1 MNGTN
6 PGWGYPPS
14 IGRNSPP
21 DERRFAALNDE
32 ISGRSVVITERPSPA
47 PGALAGDGMWPCSL
61 SDFIKD
67 FKGKNIQLEYV
78 LPGGSYAKRRGRI
91 RVAGTNFIGI
101 QPQGTNGL
109 LLVDLSSVKSIA
121 ISDCYTGS

>member
-6 PGWGYPPS
+6 AGWGYPPS

-32 ISGRSVVITERPSPA
+32 ISGRSVVIKERPSPA
-47 PGALAGDGMWPCSL
+47 PAALAGDGMWPCSL